1 MKSIY
6 NYLIGSFCLIAAL
19 LLVIGCSEEY
29 KYSTDY
35 SFHDNVKLKIN
46 LADEN
51 DVLSVKLANGTHALT
66 VAVTPE
72 DVFIDSRAYIY
83 GIDDTSVA
91 TIALDGTLTLRK
103 VGTTK
108 LTAKFRGNPE
118 ISTGCTLVVEP
129 TLVSDLA
136 IVDGDDIRVEE
147 EKTIDLAPYLFV
159 VPSTADNPVLRYEV
173 KEGYTDN
180 IEVVEGS
187 VVKGLKK
194 GPAVIIVS
202 ATDASGVSIELPLT
216 VTGKI
221 PVSEIKLN
229 RVENMN
235 SKTFAIGQVFDL
247 ASILTI
253 VPANASDPTLVYEII
268 SGADAATLE
277 NGILTTVQAGEVE
290 IKISVA
296 DEFQEAAPHTIQFK
310 VNAALAWFERAFWFV
325 GTTVDYGNG
334 NNYVPDNATGKP
346 EHLIDGSSSTYLM
359 MVKPGKPAYNGHRH
373 PTGAEFGFIV
383 DLGGVQEFNCFKWRH
398 RNTNTNFQAFKVR
411 MFGSNNNKDFTLI
424 EDNIELKSTAAAE
437 HERDIPLSKYRYI
450 KAIYAEY
457 DPTNGS
463 NLCVAEFYVGKK

>member
-19 LLVIGCSEEY
+19 LLVAGCSEEY

-35 SFHDNVKLKIN
+35 SFHENVKLKIN
-46 LADEN
+46 LVDEN
-51 DVLSVKLANGTHALT
+51 DVLSVKLANSTHALT
-66 VAVTPE
+66 IAVTPE
-72 DVFIDSRAYIY
+72 DVFIDSKAYVY

-91 TIALDGTLTLRK
+91 TIALDGTLTLLK

-108 LTAKFRGNPE
+108 LTARFRGNQE
-118 ISTGCTLVVEP
+118 ISTECTLVVEP

-147 EKTIDLAPYLFV
+147 EKMIDLAPYLFV
-159 VPSTADNPVLRYEV
+159 VPSNADNQVLRYEV

-180 IEVVEGS
+180 VEVVEGS
-187 VVKGLKK
+187 VIKGLKK

-221 PVSEIKLN
+221 PVSEIRLN
-229 RVENMN
+229 RAENMN

-247 ASILTI
+247 ASVLTI
-253 VPANASDPTLVYEII
+253 SPANASDPTLVYELI
-268 SGADAATLE
+268 SGADAVTLE
-277 NGILTTVQAGEVE
+277 DGVLTTVQAGEVE
-290 IKISVA
+290 LKISAA
-296 DEFQEAAPHTIQFK
+296 DEFQIAPSHTIKFK
-310 VNAALAWFERAFWFV
+310 VDAALSWFERAFWFV
-325 GTTVDYGNG
+325 DTTVDYGNG
-334 NNYVPDNATGKP
+334 NNYVPDNTTGKP
-346 EHLIDGSSSTYLM
+346 EDLIDGKTGTYLM
-359 MVKPGKPAYNGHRH
+359 LVKPGKPAYNGHRH

-398 RNTNTNFQAFKVR
+398 RNTSTNFQAFTVSL
-411 MFGSNNNKDFTLI
+411 FGSNNNKDFTLI
-424 EDNIELKSTAAAE
+424 EDDIELKSTTVVE
-437 HERDIPLSKYRYI
+437 PERDIPLSTYRYI
-450 KAIYAEY
+450 KAIYKTY